1 MTAGRR
7 YELGLRK
14 FVRLAWETAL
24 GCACG
29 CVLLLPA
36 GLSLLQNP
44 RTIDPFSG
52 YGYLFYGKSQQY
64 GAIFYSTLLMPDAPY
79 FKDLFQEGILKHT
92 SLTAYLPLVGVAGGL
107 AFCRARERHPFT
119 YVLKVCVACAFVPV
133 LNSAFYALNSSY
145 YARWYYMPILVLC
158 GATCYLLSRPA
169 LAEQRLRL
177 AVQDVLFGGLD
188 TRRRVSH
195 GREIARDR
203 RIQRTLGVGA
213 HVTLGVLFAL
223 GRGDGRLVDDD
234 RAAVGFRGVQDRALV
249 ARVGVERRRG
259 DELRIRHAHA
269 QQGEHDEDDDDDLG
283 LGDLFD
289 EGTGGAREDTPTSA
303 QPTRIG
309 QFDIKNYEKKS
320 LTGKLEGAILSD
332 HVKAN
337 TGDTIKLT
345 VNPAAFIQHP

>member
-1 MTAGRR
+1 MAAGRR

-145 YARWYYMPILVLC
+145 YARWY
-158 GATCYLLSRPA
+158 
-169 LAEQRLRL
+169 
-177 AVQDVLFGGLD
+177 
-188 TRRRVSH
+188 
-195 GREIARDR
+195 
-203 RIQRTLGVGA
+203 
-213 HVTLGVLFAL
+213 
-223 GRGDGRLVDDD
+223 
-234 RAAVGFRGVQDRALV
+234 
-249 ARVGVERRRG
+249 
-259 DELRIRHAHA
+259 
-269 QQGEHDEDDDDDLG
+269 
-283 LGDLFD
+283 
-289 EGTGGAREDTPTSA
+289 
-303 QPTRIG
+303 
-309 QFDIKNYEKKS
+309 
-320 LTGKLEGAILSD
+320 
-332 HVKAN
+332 
-337 TGDTIKLT
+337 
-345 VNPAAFIQHP
+345 